1 MKQASRAEERLN
13 SALIHY
19 FVKCASGYCIPE
31 PCLVVYGIFLI
42 EFHDACYG
50 TSEKTINPM
59 LRPFMVWLF
68 IVLTNPRQR
77 EFLPLDP
84 EQMLCPCNPAEFVAT
99 LHSQQ
104 WAYASPLT
112 LQSGECPP
120 IPQYSEFGASS
131 LSYLVEHQPNII
143 TIHFCLVYIGDVV
156 ALLSGIDSN
165 LLSAQIVILGRGGKI
180 AFFAIAPSIS
190 YQPIQWKV

>member
-1 MKQASRAEERLN
+1 MKQDIIAEERLN

-84 EQMLCPCNPAEFVAT
+84 EQMLCPCNPAESVAT

-120 IPQYSEFGASS
+120 IPQYSEF
-131 LSYLVEHQPNII
+131 LLDSYCCVLFVI
-143 TIHFCLVYIGDVV
+143 L
-156 ALLSGIDSN
+156 GIASN
-165 LLSAQIVILGRGGKI
+165 LLSAQIVILGRGRQI
-180 AFFAIAPSIS
+180 AFFAIAPSVS
-190 YQPIQWKV
+190 FKPIQWKV